1 MLVLT
6 RKVGE
11 RIIIGDGIIVAV
23 NRVAGN
29 RVTLGIDAPDNVR
42 IMRGEIE
49 PVVHAFGR
57 EGESCPKGGTPFSD
71 ETDVANASVPRLA
84 K

>member
-11 RIIIGDGIIVAV
+11 RIVIGDGIIVTV

-29 RVTLGIDAPDNVR
+29 RVTLGIEAPDDVR
-42 IMRGEIE
+42 IMRSEIE
-49 PVVHAFGR
+49 PMVHAFGR
-57 EGESCPKGGTPFSD
+57 EGDSRPKGGSPFSD
-71 ETDVANASVPRLA
+71 EPDVANASVPRLA